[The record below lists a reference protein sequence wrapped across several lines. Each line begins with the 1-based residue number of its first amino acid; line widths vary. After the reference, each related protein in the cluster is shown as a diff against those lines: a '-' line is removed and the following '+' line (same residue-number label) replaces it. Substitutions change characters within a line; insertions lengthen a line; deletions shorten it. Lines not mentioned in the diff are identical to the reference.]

1 MLRCLPLHVRLLRQS
16 EHQNNPLHCS
26 TIPLCSSPTR
36 SRGPQVAQ
44 TLATMNASLSAL
56 HAAEQR
62 RAAAQS
68 EADTIA
74 RLREHVLE
82 LTEELEVP
90 SILCLASVYRI
101 DIAAKLE
108 IIRLCQHCVSLSLDS
123 ASMACV
129 RRCYR
134 QVRLWMCKTLRRL
147 LSTRVPLRVSRS
159 SKIWLVRLSD
169 SAQETK
175 LDETEC
181 VLFIGARSFQ

>member
-1 MLRCLPLHVRLLRQS
+1 MHVRLLRQS

-147 LSTRVPLRVSRS
+147 LSTRVPLRVSSS
-159 SKIWLVRLSD
+159 SKIWCASVTQPKR
-169 SAQETK
+169 
-175 LDETEC
+175 EC
-181 VLFIGARSFQ
+181 WMRQSVLFIGARFNSCSGG